1 MNTNES
7 ETTMTER
14 RRYYALTDDDVETL
28 IRAAETW
35 ARTLQMNDRPAEAE
49 LRAVSNLT
57 PLDEDD
63 AVTEDMVERAAEAI
77 FLHGYLR
84 WNDWATEAR
93 ARVSLE
99 ATKAGRIRGWK
110 EACEDARAALR
121 AALETTEEA

>member
-7 ETTMTER
+7 GSTMTER

-57 PLDEDD
+57 PLDGDD
-63 AVTEDMVERAAEAI
+63 AVTEDMAERA
-77 FLHGYLR
+77 
-84 WNDWATEAR
+84 
-93 ARVSLE
+93 
-99 ATKAGRIRGWK
+99 IREQWGSKWWD
-110 EACEDARAALR
+110 EMLASEDDYDVALVQTYRDEMRDILNAALGTKEN
-121 AALETTEEA
+121 A